1 MSIGRP
7 ESPSN
12 EPVAMPSAGALP
24 TISVVTV
31 VYNGAAVIGRTLASV
46 AEQRGEHIEY
56 IVVDGGSTDGTMEQ
70 VRDSGLRVDRLISER
85 DHGIYDAMN
94 KGARLARGEYLYFLN
109 AGDTFC
115 APDVLQR
122 AAELLMH
129 RPALLAGQVV
139 VDAAAGVRYPV
150 RLTDSALRDARVLFA
165 THFCHQ
171 ALFVSRTDLL
181 ATGGFDLRYP
191 HFADFHSAWRVMQ
204 CGAVECVDGFDIAFF
219 PLDGVSS
226 DWRRAVD
233 FFNEREGMLEALGFG
248 GGVLARLFGRIRAH
262 MYLWKMS
269 VRSR

>member
-1 MSIGRP
+1 
-7 ESPSN
+7 
-12 EPVAMPSAGALP
+12 MPSAGVLP
-24 TISVVTV
+24 TITVVTV

-46 AEQRGEHIEY
+46 AEQPGEHIEY
-56 IVVDGGSTDGTMEQ
+56 IVVDGGSTDGTVEQ
-70 VRDSGLRVDRLISER
+70 VREAGPRVDRFISER

-122 AAELLMH
+122 AAELLRH
-129 RPALLAGQVV
+129 RPALLVGQVV

-150 RLTDSALRDARVLFA
+150 RLTDSALRDARALFA

-171 ALFVSRTDLL
+171 ALFVRRTDLL
-181 ATGGFDLRYP
+181 ATGGFDLRYRYL
-191 HFADFHSAWRVMQ
+191 ADFHSAWRVMQ
-204 CGAVECVDGFDIAFF
+204 CGAVECVDGFDIALF

-233 FFNEREGMLEALGFG
+233 LYKEREAVLVDIGFG
-248 GGVLARLFGRIRAH
+248 LNIYDWLFGYARSVAFR
-262 MYLWKMS
+262 LKM
-269 VRSR
+269 RLKKGAG